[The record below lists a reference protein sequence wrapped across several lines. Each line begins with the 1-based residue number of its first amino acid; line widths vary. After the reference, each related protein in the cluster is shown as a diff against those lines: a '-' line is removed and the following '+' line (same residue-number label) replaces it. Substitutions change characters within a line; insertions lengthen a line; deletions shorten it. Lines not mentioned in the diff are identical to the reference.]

1 MDRSAIFIKLVAA
14 ATLSVAGGIGLFAP
28 AAGAAEPPR
37 AAASDTFPVRSR
49 LTQTPPQESVPVYV
63 PPRRG
68 APKDVSA
75 AATRGAIAPRLKLL
89 APDHAGLTVAA
100 QPTLY
105 IYAQGAGWL
114 QVQVKRATDP
124 GAGFTSPRIE
134 IKDPPAIRAIAL
146 AELSVTLDPGAEYR
160 VTVMS
165 YDRAGA
171 VRATDSALIERIAP
185 PVELSVMTTGRP
197 ASDQANA
204 FASAGI
210 WFDALD
216 AISRAIAGA
225 PGSAAARRG
234 RAALLEQI
242 GMKEIASFDR
252 KGQPQG

>member
-14 ATLSVAGGIGLFAP
+14 ATLSVAGILGLSASTAWATE
-28 AAGAAEPPR
+28 AARLATSHA
-37 AAASDTFPVRSR
+37 FPVRSKIA
-49 LTQTPPQESVPVYV
+49 QAPAQQSVPIYI

-68 APKDVSA
+68 APKEVSA

-105 IYAQGAGWL
+105 IYAQGTGWL

-124 GAGFTSPRIE
+124 GAGFISPRIE
-134 IKDPPAIRAIAL
+134 IENPPAIRAVPL
-146 AELSVTLDPGAEYR
+146 AGLGVTLEPGAEYR

-165 YDRAGA
+165 YDRAGT
-171 VRATDSALIERIAP
+171 VRATDSALIERIVP
-185 PVELSVMTTGRP
+185 PVELSIMTAGQP
-197 ASDQANA
+197 VSAQANA

-216 AISRAIAGA
+216 AISRAIDGA
-225 PGSAAARRG
+225 PGSAAPRRG

-242 GMKEIASFDR
+242 GMKEIAGFDR
-252 KGQPQG
+252 KDMPQG